1 MKSLGEAQK
10 KESSPHSPLIKILKT
25 SGETEQVMEKFFSR
39 EMEYHV
45 LTERDPGSLSTIA
58 KQYGDDFIF
67 FPKNGMFTLAGE
79 EADVR
84 IMSVESP
91 AEAFRRIDEGED
103 GLFLSGNML
112 IDSRGLVRE
121 RAG

>member
-1 MKSLGEAQK
+1 M
-10 KESSPHSPLIKILKT
+10 
-25 SGETEQVMEKFFSR
+25 
-39 EMEYHV
+39 

-91 AEAFRRIDEGED
+91 AGAFRRIDEGED

-112 IDSRGLVRE
+112 DRFEGPGPE